1 MPPAEVVSDKS
12 AEHVLHQWSALMRL
26 LGGML
31 WPEVSRAY
39 IERRLRPA
47 VPDSDQAFLHFEALA
62 AVAQGLEA
70 SVAHAGLA
78 FH

>member
-1 MPPAEVVSDKS
+1 
-12 AEHVLHQWSALMRL
+12 MRL

-39 IERRLRPA
+39 LERWLRPA

-78 FH
+78 FHWNRALLI